1 MSDILIF
8 LAVVLLAA
16 LALWAMYWGLL
27 LAIGAFTWVGM
38 KLADRIHGPS
48 HPREY

>member
-1 MSDILIF
+1 MSDIL
-8 LAVVLLAA
+8 LLLA
-16 LALWAMYWGLL
+16 LALAVALAIWALYWALL